1 MFEKFYKLISNDIG
15 IDLGTSNTLVYLKGH
30 GIVVNEPSVVAVNM
44 KTSQILA
51 VGTKAKEML
60 GRTPGHIKAIRPL
73 VDGVISD
80 FEVTE
85 EMLSY
90 LINKADKISKKFARP
105 RVLIGVPTGTTN
117 VETRAVYD
125 AARSAG
131 AREVFL
137 VEEPMAAAIGIR
149 LPIKDPVG
157 SMIIDIG
164 GGTTDIA
171 VISLGGVVKS
181 KNLKIAGDRLN
192 NDIITYMR
200 DEFKIL
206 IGERTAE
213 MIKISIGS
221 VLPGEYMET
230 EVHGRDLLTGLP
242 RAVVVT
248 DSDIREAI
256 TPSVRGLV
264 EGVKDMLETTPPEIL
279 SDIMHRGI
287 TLSGGGALIPG
298 LDQLLQRVLKI
309 PVYVV
314 EDPLSA
320 VARGTGVIL
329 DNIPFYKEVLIVNQ
343 DKIMM
348 SNYNSILI
356 ENINLKEILGRK
368 NEKTAMILAAV
379 LSKPN
384 QSPYDTI
391 IIDAGTKQGLKTGD
405 VIFALGNIPI
415 GRVSN
420 VYPNSSKVILFSNS
434 GEKMQ
439 VVISGK
445 DVFMEVVGRGGGNFE
460 MILPRDFILVKG
472 DQVVLPGITSYV
484 LGIVETIISDPRDP
498 FVKAL
503 LVSPANIQELKFVQ
517 VELQK

>member
-1 MFEKFYKLISNDIG
+1 MFDKIYKLISNDIG

-30 GIVVNEPSVVAVNM
+30 GIVINEPSVVAVNV
-44 KTSQILA
+44 KTNQILA

-90 LINKADKISKKFARP
+90 LINKADKMSPKLAKP
-105 RVLIGVPTGTTN
+105 RVLIGVPSGTTN

-149 LPIKDPVG
+149 LPIKEPVG
-157 SMIIDIG
+157 SMIIDMG

-171 VISLGGVVKS
+171 VISLGGIVKS

-206 IGERTAE
+206 VGERTAE
-213 MIKISIGS
+213 MVKIAISS

-242 RAVVVT
+242 REVVVT

-256 TPSVRGLV
+256 LPSVRELV
-264 EGVKDMLETTPPEIL
+264 EGVKDMLESTPPEIL
-279 SDIMHRGI
+279 SDIMKSGI
-287 TLSGGGALIPG
+287 TLSGGGALLSG
-298 LDQLLQRVLKI
+298 LDRLLQNVLKI

-314 EDPLSA
+314 DDPLSA

-329 DNIPFYKEVLIVNQ
+329 DDLENYRDVLIGNQ
-343 DKIMM
+343 D
-348 SNYNSILI
+348 
-356 ENINLKEILGRK
+356 E
-368 NEKTAMILAAV
+368 
-379 LSKPN
+379 
-384 QSPYDTI
+384 
-391 IIDAGTKQGLKTGD
+391 
-405 VIFALGNIPI
+405 
-415 GRVSN
+415 
-420 VYPNSSKVILFSNS
+420 
-434 GEKMQ
+434 
-439 VVISGK
+439 
-445 DVFMEVVGRGGGNFE
+445 
-460 MILPRDFILVKG
+460 LP
-472 DQVVLPGITSYV
+472 
-484 LGIVETIISDPRDP
+484 PR
-498 FVKAL
+498 
-503 LVSPANIQELKFVQ
+503 
-517 VELQK
+517 

>member
-1 MFEKFYKLISNDIG
+1 MLEKLYKLISNDIG

-30 GIVVNEPSVVAVNM
+30 GIVINEPSVVAVNI
-44 KTSQILA
+44 KTNQVLA

-60 GRTPGHIKAIRPL
+60 GRTPGHIRAVRPL

-90 LINKADKISKKFARP
+90 LINKANKMSKKLARP

-131 AREVFL
+131 AREVLL

-149 LPIKDPVG
+149 LPIKDPLG
-157 SMIIDIG
+157 SMILDIG

-181 KNLKIAGDRLN
+181 KNLKIAGDRLD
-192 NDIITYMR
+192 NDIVTFMR

-213 MIKISIGS
+213 IVKIAIGS
-221 VLPGEYMET
+221 VIPGVYMET

-248 DSDIREAI
+248 DSDIREAFALSI
-256 TPSVRGLV
+256 RGLV

-287 TLSGGGALIPG
+287 TLSGGGALIHG
-298 LDQLLQRVLKI
+298 LDQLLQNVLKI
-309 PVYVV
+309 PVYVA

-329 DNIPFYKEVLIVNQ
+329 DDLSFYKEVLIGNQ
-343 DKIMM
+343 D
-348 SNYNSILI
+348 
-356 ENINLKEILGRK
+356 E
-368 NEKTAMILAAV
+368 
-379 LSKPN
+379 
-384 QSPYDTI
+384 
-391 IIDAGTKQGLKTGD
+391 
-405 VIFALGNIPI
+405 
-415 GRVSN
+415 
-420 VYPNSSKVILFSNS
+420 
-434 GEKMQ
+434 
-439 VVISGK
+439 
-445 DVFMEVVGRGGGNFE
+445 
-460 MILPRDFILVKG
+460 LP
-472 DQVVLPGITSYV
+472 
-484 LGIVETIISDPRDP
+484 PR
-498 FVKAL
+498 
-503 LVSPANIQELKFVQ
+503 
-517 VELQK
+517 